1 MNLVVLSGGIDST
14 SALSLA
20 VETGDPVTAITF
32 DYGQRHSKEIDSA
45 HAVADYYQIPL
56 TVIPLPNL
64 LSGSAL
70 TFDSEVPKSAYD
82 AESMADTVVPGRNLL
97 FASLAVAQAR
107 QGDRVHLGV
116 HGGDHELYPDCR
128 PEFWDR
134 LTALA
139 KDAYGVEIVTPFLH
153 SSKSEVV
160 ASATRLGAPLHLTW
174 SCYEGGDDPC
184 RECGTCVEREQAFR
198 GAGAV
203 DPLLED
209 S

>member
-1 MNLVVLSGGIDST
+1 
-14 SALSLA
+14 
-20 VETGDPVTAITF
+20 
-32 DYGQRHSKEIDSA
+32 
-45 HAVADYYQIPL
+45 
-56 TVIPLPNL
+56 VIPLPNL

-82 AESMADTVVPGRNLL
+82 ADSMADTVVPGRNLL

-107 QGDRVHLGV
+107 QGDRVYLGV
-116 HGGDHELYPDCR
+116 HGGDHDLYPDCR

-134 LTALA
+134 LTALVN
-139 KDAYGVEIVTPFLH
+139 DAYGVEIVTPFLH

-160 ASATRLGAPLHLTW
+160 ASATRLSAPLHLTW

-198 GAGAV
+198 EAGAV